1 MIKIA
6 FATDDLVTIS
16 AHFGRAQKYS
26 VYTIENNQVIAREER
41 EKTSHHHTHH
51 DEGHDAEQ
59 KDHNNEP
66 LHRSMAQTISDC
78 QVMVVRGMGSPAY
91 QSMEQAGI
99 RPIVTN
105 ISSIEEALKAYIEGH
120 LEHNVN
126 RIHLH

>member
-41 EKTSHHHTHH
+41 EKTSHHQDHH
-51 DEGHDAEQ
+51 AEGHDDH

-78 QVMVVRGMGSPAY
+78 QIMVVRGMGNPAY
-91 QSMEQAGI
+91 QSMEQSGI
-99 RPIVTN
+99 QPIVTN
-105 ISSIEEALKAYIEGH
+105 ISSIEEALKAYFEGR